1 MSSSPAPVPFR
12 PTLSWMLASPW
23 RVLALGFGSGLIRP
37 APGTWGTLAG
47 WLLWVVLLQHLS
59 SPVIAVVLVLG
70 FLAGCLACQNAGRD
84 AGVADHGSI
93 VWDEIIAIWL
103 VLWFTPASPGF
114 QLLAVLVFRFFDIV
128 KPPPVRGFDKR
139 LKNGFGVMFDDL
151 LAALYSLLVIA
162 IIVRTGPFS

>member
-1 MSSSPAPVPFR
+1 M
-12 PTLSWMLASPW
+12 
-23 RVLALGFGSGLIRP
+23 GFGSGLVRP

-47 WLLWVVLLQHLS
+47 WLLWALLLQNRS
-59 SPVIAVVLVLG
+59 DAVIALVLVLG
-70 FLAGCLACQNAGRD
+70 FLVGCLACQKAGRD

-114 QLLAVLVFRFFDIV
+114 QLLAVLVFRFFDII

-162 IIVRTGPFS
+162 IVVRTGPFS